1 MTKATTNYDLDTI
14 FRNWYMDLQEN
25 KEAIEKLI
33 EEKAHSLDIIF
44 NITAHEVPTMT
55 IKVEKYSQ

>member
-1 MTKATTNYDLDTI
+1 MSYDLDVI
-14 FRNWYMDLQEN
+14 FRNWYMDLQDN
-25 KEAIEKLI
+25 KDAIQELI